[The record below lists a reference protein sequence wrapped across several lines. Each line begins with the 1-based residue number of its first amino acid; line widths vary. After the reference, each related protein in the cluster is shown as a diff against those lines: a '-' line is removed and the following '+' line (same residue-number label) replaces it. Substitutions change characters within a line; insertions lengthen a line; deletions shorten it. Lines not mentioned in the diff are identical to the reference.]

1 MGSVSRNKKRVIE
14 ELVTGKGCATQLQI
28 LFHNSSEKSGRLSA
42 QELVHKIFT
51 SFDHAI
57 PLLSSDESVEVS
69 QNQATSYYDSPCCK
83 KRPVSK
89 EKRGCYKRRKA
100 EQTWTVASATVED
113 GHAWRKY
120 GQKQILNSEHPR
132 YSFFAIPSKNDSCKR
147 KLFKRSKLSWNRGYF
162 RCTRKYDQGCRATKQ
177 VQRMDDD
184 SQMYQITYIGT
195 HTCRPDSFKA
205 PQIISDSESWQSFK
219 MVTFVNSDIPSNTT
233 TMKQEAKEETT
244 VTTPTTPTTSGLT
257 DLGSV
262 IMWKDI
268 IGANYDDVVSNVYS
282 STEITSQNLELDL
295 VMKPVEFEDDFQ
307 FDESE
312 LL

>member
-120 GQKQILNSEHPR
+120 GQKQILNSEHP
-132 YSFFAIPSKNDSCKR
+132 
-147 KLFKRSKLSWNRGYF
+147 RGYF